1 MPALPGIPHFDEI
14 SRRWLA
20 LVERRL
26 EYYVELYRSG
36 RWQRYYTRERFTLL
50 MHDAI
55 AVVKAARRLAAP
67 APPPN
72 ADKTDLRP
80 AA

>member
-14 SRRWLA
+14 SRKWLA

-26 EYYVELYRSG
+26 AYYVELHRSG
-36 RWQRYYTRERFTLL
+36 RWQRYYTQERFTLL
-50 MHDAI
+50 MQDVVA
-55 AVVKAARRLAAP
+55 AVKTARRLAAV
-67 APPPN
+67 APPPS